1 MRKIANVARPCGDC
15 LTDDQRETLSFRL
28 MCWTDLMYVKT
39 EKRIWERISRIA
51 GKLAWIDPHKVKV
64 LATAFL
70 AGCIIS
76 MLIMMVPDVRP
87 AACNRSYA
95 NVLTVVDVQNF
106 DDCNVITF
114 RTQSGFLYT
123 YVTDDGDFFPLETY
137 AAVMDDCGTRAIAD
151 DQILSLRYV
160 RMD

>member
-1 MRKIANVARPCGDC
+1 MRKIKNIARPCGDC
-15 LTDDQRETLSFRL
+15 WTRIEKESFSYRL
-28 MCWTDLMYVKT
+28 MCWSELMHEKT
-39 EKRIWERISRIA
+39 ENRMYERISSIA
-51 GKLAWIDPHKVKV
+51 AKFAWIDPYKVKM

-70 AGCIIS
+70 VGCIIT
-76 MLIMMVPDVRP
+76 MIILMFP
-87 AACNRSYA
+87 AVKPVDRNQSYA

-137 AAVMDDCGTRAIAD
+137 AAVMDDRGTRAIAD
-151 DQILSLRYV
+151 DRILSLRYV

>member
-1 MRKIANVARPCGDC
+1 MRKIANIARPCGDC
-15 LTDDQRETLSFRL
+15 WTRIEKESFSYRL
-28 MCWTDLMYVKT
+28 MCWTDLMYAKT
-39 EKRIWERISRIA
+39 EKRIWERVSRMA
-51 GKLAWIDPHKVKV
+51 GKLAWIDPYKVKA

-70 AGCIIS
+70 AGCIVATIIL
-76 MLIMMVPDVRP
+76 MFPAVRP
-87 AACNRSYA
+87 ASHNQIYA
-95 NVLTVVDVQNF
+95 NVLTVIDVQNF

-137 AAVMDDCGTRAIAD
+137 AAVMDDHGTKAIAD
-151 DQILSLRYV
+151 DRILSLRYV